1 MITIV
6 ISTIWLYVSIYLL
19 ASDSK
24 IGFGIGA
31 LMMAIFGALLFS
43 TNVSVLGF
51 TYSQYLDD
59 NIEE

>member
-1 MITIV
+1 MNTIV
-6 ISTIWLYVSIYLL
+6 ISTIWLYISIYLL
-19 ASDSK
+19 ASDST

-51 TYSQYLDD
+51 TSSRYLDD
-59 NIEE
+59 NIEK